1 MCLQTTSLGYQGH
14 TFKLVR
20 EDETRL
26 FLSRITQSYLAH
38 IAYSRTQLLFRFEV
52 ANMEQRKSRT
62 SVFLVFAVLVNFAM
76 SFVIVGFVVYK
87 AKVLEKEIVHLQTKL
102 SEIEQ
107 FEHRGGDGE
116 DFIQRSKRSSKN
128 RAESKTCASCHSAC
142 VKLFGLGSD
151 AKVGRVA
158 TMS

>member
-1 MCLQTTSLGYQGH
+1 
-14 TFKLVR
+14 
-20 EDETRL
+20 
-26 FLSRITQSYLAH
+26 
-38 IAYSRTQLLFRFEV
+38 
-52 ANMEQRKSRT
+52 MEQRKSRT
-62 SVFLVFAVLVNFAM
+62 SGFLVFAVLVNFAM

-87 AKVLEKEIVHLQTKL
+87 ANVLEKEIVHLQTKL

-107 FEHRGGDGE
+107 FEYREGDDG

-128 RAESKTCASCHSAC
+128 RGESKTCTSCHSAC

-158 TMS
+158 NMS